1 MGEFFVANELAI
13 LRWLHIVAMVYWLGG
28 EWGVFQTSYKVVNP
42 ALPLEERQRHMDTAY
57 RIDIMARTGIISL
70 LPLGLHMG
78 YLWGVQP
85 LGGGWLV
92 AMWVVWAAW
101 MALTWGAFAKR
112 GTPMFKL
119 LSDIEDWTR
128 YLLIPTL
135 LITSIMSLSGNG
147 PFASGPGQMW
157 FAAKILTYGTALIIG
172 VVLRLIMHEWQKMFP
187 VLAAGPNPEV
197 EAKLDKSIQLGR
209 NIAYLYWILILSTAF
224 FGAVKPF

>member
-1 MGEFFVANELAI
+1 MGEFFSMHELAI
-13 LRWLHIVAMVYWLGG
+13 LRWLHIIAMVYWLGG

-42 ALPLEERQRHMDTAY
+42 KLSLEERGRHMDTAY

-92 AMWVVWAAW
+92 AMWIVWAAW
-101 MALTWGAFAKR
+101 MALTWGAFSWR
-112 GTPMFKL
+112 GTARGKL
-119 LSDIEDWTR
+119 FSDIEDWTR

-135 LITSIMSLSGNG
+135 IITSLTSLMGYG
-147 PFASGPGQMW
+147 PFAAEAGQLW
-157 FAAKILTYGTALIIG
+157 FSAKILTYGSLLIIG
-172 VVLRLIMHEWQKMFP
+172 VILRLIMHEWRAMFP
-187 VLAAGPNPEV
+187 VLAQGPNAEI
-197 EAKLDKSIQLGR
+197 ETKLKKSIRLGR
-209 NIAYLYWILILSTAF
+209 SVAYLYWFGIMLTAF